1 MDESGFRVGC
11 PKGVEII
18 VPDDVKEMYS
28 LSPKDCKSLTIIET
42 ICAKGYDDIPLFIIV
57 QGKYYMLE

>member
-28 LSPKDCKSLTIIET
+28 LSPKDRKSLTIIET

-57 QGKYYMLE
+57 QGKYHMLE